1 MIGELWSWC
10 SKQRCSKQR
19 QASQVFVP
27 LHGPAIGCGLPS
39 WRSSA
44 LVGAT
49 SFNKGQLLG
58 DLSYFISGSN
68 APGNWR
74 KWVEGPGSVG
84 HSAASARVKEHARP
98 VLHAVIHLALT
109 AVLWGGTTVILI
121 LQVENQKQWL
131 LISNFLRV
139 IEVVWIRSSTYSSI
153 ENEMV
158 GEHHQLNG
166 HKFGQT
172 SEIVEDRGAWHAAVH
187 GVTKRWTGHGDWTTT
202 AE

>member
-68 APGNWR
+68 APGNCR

-84 HSAASARVKEHARP
+84 AQRSIRQSQRTCKACFTRSNSFSPHSSPMRRYYCYSYFTGGEPEAMASD
-98 VLHAVIHLALT
+98 
-109 AVLWGGTTVILI
+109 
-121 LQVENQKQWL
+121 KQL
-131 LISNFLRV
+131 SQSY
-139 IEVVWIRSSTYSSI
+139 RSSM
-153 ENEMV
+153 N
-158 GEHHQLNG
+158 
-166 HKFGQT
+166 K
-172 SEIVEDRGAWHAAVH
+172 
-187 GVTKRWTGHGDWTTT
+187 K
-202 AE
+202 

>member
-10 SKQRCSKQR
+10 SKQR
-19 QASQVFVP
+19 QASQVFAP

-74 KWVEGPGSVG
+74 NWVEGPGSVG
-84 HSAASARVKEHARP
+84 HSTASAKVKEYARP
-98 VLHAVIHLALT
+98 VLHAVIHLVLT
-109 AVLWGGTTVILI
+109 SVLWGGTTVILI
-121 LQVENQKQWL
+121 LQVENRKQWL

-139 IEVVWIRSSTYSSI
+139 IEVVWIRTSTYSSI

-172 SEIVEDRGAWHAAVH
+172 SEVVKDRGAWRAAVH
-187 GVTKRWTGHGDWTTT
+187 GVTKSWTGLGDWTTT